1 MNWYPNLYVGK
12 KAEKKKEY
20 LIRKLETGKTPA
32 NTYLLTL
39 PLGEKNQL
47 EIIPAWNLKFWH
59 NKRPVPMIIGL
70 GCGRAEMLELLQQ
83 ITEEVFRQTGGA
95 DLRGYFER
103 TISKFDR
110 KQ

>member
-1 MNWYPNLYVGK
+1 MNWYPNLYGGT

-39 PLGEKNQL
+39 PYGEKNQL

-103 TISKFDR
+103 TIS
-110 KQ
+110 